1 MNRMLALTLS
11 AALWAATFGLP
22 AAAETPAKTTRPLP
36 PSPLAGLIAAA
47 DTDKDGAVSRAE
59 LAAVD
64 VFAKLD
70 ANQDGKLDDQDVDRF
85 FFFHGPQGGFL
96 LRMAA
101 EENDGTLTKAGW
113 QAWLSKADADG
124 DGVLEREEL
133 RSLMPEPPVPPVP
146 PVAPAAPPALPG
158 APAPAAVP
166 RPPAPPAP
174 PVPPQIDT
182 ADLAAAF
189 DKFDTNKDGQLDA
202 AELPPSRMIWRQR
215 LATGAG
221 TGTSEQL

>member
-1 MNRMLALTLS
+1 MLALTLP

-22 AAAETPAKTTRPLP
+22 AAAESPTKTTRPLP

-47 DTDKDGAVSRAE
+47 DTDQDGALSRAE

-70 ANQDGKLDDQDVDRF
+70 ANQDGKIDDQDVDRVF
-85 FFFHGPQGGFL
+85 FARAPHGGFL

-101 EENDGTLTKAGW
+101 EENDGKLTRADW
-113 QAWLSKADADG
+113 QAWLAKADADG
-124 DGVLEREEL
+124 DGVLQSEEL
-133 RSLMPEPPVPPVP
+133 RSLMPEPPVPPTPPEP
-146 PVAPAAPPALPG
+146 PVAPTAPG
-158 APAPAAVP
+158 VPAPVAVP

-174 PVPPQIDT
+174 PVPPVPPTLDT

-189 DKFDTNKDGQLDA
+189 DKFDANKDGQIDGS
-202 AELPPSRMIWRQR
+202 ELPPSRMIWRQR
-215 LATGAG
+215 LVRGSGSTI
-221 TGTSEQL
+221 QQ